1 MAFVILIQSNPEIS
15 HRACEG
21 VRIALGLAA
30 GGHEINLILVEKAT
44 LLLTPDADEQV
55 DGELMVKF
63 LAGLK
68 EFIPVF
74 YVHEV
79 SGAKIEES
87 DYPIQILSPEEI
99 AAKISG
105 STHFAIF

>member
-1 MAFVILIQSNPEIS
+1 MAFVILIQSNPKVS

-30 GGHEINLILVEKAT
+30 GEHDVDLILLGSAA

-63 LAGLK
+63 LTGLK

-74 YVHEV
+74 YVHQA
-79 SGAKIEES
+79 SGVNLSKS
-87 DYPIQILSPEEI
+87 NYPIQSLSTAEI
-99 AAKISG
+99 AAKISE